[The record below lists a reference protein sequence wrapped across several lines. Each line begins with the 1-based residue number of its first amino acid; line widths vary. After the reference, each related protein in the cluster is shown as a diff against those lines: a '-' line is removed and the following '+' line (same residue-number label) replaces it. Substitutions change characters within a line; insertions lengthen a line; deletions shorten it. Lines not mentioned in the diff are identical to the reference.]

1 MSRTADDP
9 RPTSVRRLVSRFANP
24 YAPTNARLTSAQA
37 GVAPNPDRDRGAVG
51 PMRLSCAAL
60 EFMMV
65 TPSRVS
71 HGASRVTACPLSS
84 ERRNV
89 HC

>member
-1 MSRTADDP
+1 MSLTAAD
-9 RPTSVRRLVSRFANP
+9 RPVVVWRCP
-24 YAPTNARLTSAQA
+24 YTPTKARLTSAQD

-65 TPSRVS
+65 TPSRVT
-71 HGASRVTACPLSS
+71 HGASRVTACQLSS